1 MNIDMSLDDL
11 MQKQTD
17 RFSGLRKTRDGKVLL
32 NRRYGGRGGGEGG
45 RRNNFRREGKNRYN
59 SYNNRA
65 GGGRSY
71 NDYDRPAY
79 GGDSYRENRYTQ
91 ARRAFRYRDAR
102 GDMDRGEG
110 IKLMTNPNITKMHVS
125 NLDFGVTQG
134 DMKELFSSIGK
145 IKHVALH
152 YDKNGR
158 SQGTCEII
166 FERKVDALKAY
177 NQYNGVPLDG
187 RPMQLELMGEP
198 MANQRDDRPRRY
210 ERMDDGEYNSRPR
223 GGRRQEREMP
233 KAEDLDK
240 ELDAYLSQS
249 SKKK

>member
-1 MNIDMSLDDL
+1 M
-11 MQKQTD
+11 
-17 RFSGLRKTRDGKVLL
+17 G
-32 NRRYGGRGGGEGG
+32 
-45 RRNNFRREGKNRYN
+45 
-59 SYNNRA
+59 
-65 GGGRSY
+65 
-71 NDYDRPAY
+71 
-79 GGDSYRENRYTQ
+79 
-91 ARRAFRYRDAR
+91 
-102 GDMDRGEG
+102 MDRGEG

-125 NLDFGVTQG
+125 SLDFGVTQG

-198 MANQRDDRPRRY
+198 MSNQRDDRPRRY
-210 ERMDDGEYNSRPR
+210 DEWMTANTTVDHE
-223 GGRRQEREMP
+223 
-233 KAEDLDK
+233 EDADK
-240 ELDAYLSQS
+240 NG
-249 SKKK
+249 KC